1 MTGRLL
7 LVAACAVVPL
17 AAGCDQCEHYGQL
30 RCQGDMLQE
39 CIDDGDGP
47 FANFRWVP
55 RGCAVTCRQSGG
67 SAACVDSREPVPEC
81 AGDPEGGI
89 CFEGAPSG
97 CWDGY
102 LRKGQPCGSNTHCVA
117 SAACGPICV
126 AGDAPEPRCTQEFFC
141 DGDAVA
147 SCECGY
153 LKYRFS
159 CTVGLSCQEMRGE
172 PHCLSPAPDPRCGD
186 PTRPFFSFCEANVY
200 VSCWYGYVSA
210 VADCATISSP
220 PGRCE
225 PVNTPTGQPS
235 CVTAI

>member
-89 CFEGAPSG
+89 CFEGTPSG
-97 CWDGY
+97 CWDQNHSGTATPASDSGI
-102 LRKGQPCGSNTHCVA
+102 RAKPPIRSAPPRRRRAGCRFPRAGQTRWRRP
-117 SAACGPICV
+117 GPIADWSGGCWST
-126 AGDAPEPRCTQEFFC
+126 AGSSS
-141 DGDAVA
+141 GWN
-147 SCECGY
+147 
-153 LKYRFS
+153 
-159 CTVGLSCQEMRGE
+159 
-172 PHCLSPAPDPRCGD
+172 PA
-186 PTRPFFSFCEANVY
+186 
-200 VSCWYGYVSA
+200 
-210 VADCATISSP
+210 
-220 PGRCE
+220 
-225 PVNTPTGQPS
+225 
-235 CVTAI
+235 